1 MERSTK
7 RKALGL
13 SILAA
18 TVLLAAQPIANAF
31 ELNTISSVPISV
43 HGFAT
48 ATGGWNDSDQ
58 NYMSVDGD
66 QAPIKN
72 HFGMGNSLAGIQV
85 GAQLSQK
92 LNFTTQIVG
101 SYNQKFNAQ
110 ATWAFLKYDLNPNV
124 AFTAGR
130 FRQPMYLYSDTYQ
143 VGSTYPWVNPPVEVY
158 SMIPWYNL
166 NGAMV
171 TLSHPF
177 DGAWTAASK
186 TYYGM
191 AKSKVNFPLG
201 IADLTAQNVVGEQL
215 SVTNNIL
222 TLQASYM
229 HADYSIGTIPQLSP
243 LASIGL
249 NPSVPKT
256 PASFLGLGGKLDY
269 KHFLVIS
276 EVGER
281 NVGGQTG
288 QQMPAYLGGYTTFGY
303 QYHKWLPSI
312 TFAALKT
319 TNKDKVLDASKV
331 TEANKKPAF
340 KTNPMITSQNSITA
354 GLKYSINDNMDVKGS
369 VERVYTHGG
378 YGMFDGFRN
387 DSGDFDPSV
396 NPVGKPV
403 NIYQIAYDLT
413 F

>member
-7 RKALGL
+7 RKALGI
-13 SILAA
+13 SVIAA
-18 TVLLAAQPIANAF
+18 TVLLAVQPLANAYD
-31 ELNTISSVPISV
+31 LNTISSVPISV

-48 ATGGWNDSDQ
+48 ATGGWNDSNQ

-72 HFGMGNSLAGIQV
+72 HFGMGNSLAGIQI

-92 LNFTTQIVG
+92 LSFTTQIVG
-101 SYNQKFNAQ
+101 AYNQKFNAQ
-110 ATWAFLKYDLNPNV
+110 ATWAFVKYDLNPNV
-124 AFTAGR
+124 SFTAGR

-177 DGAWTAASK
+177 DGEWTAASK
-186 TYYGM
+186 SYYGM

-201 IADLTAQNVVGEQL
+201 ISNLTAKNVIGEQL

-229 HADYSIGTIPQLSP
+229 HADYSIGTIPQLIP
-243 LASIGL
+243 YGPD
-249 NPSVPKT
+249 NDTVPTT

-281 NVGGQTG
+281 KVGGQAG
-288 QQMPAYLGGYTTFGY
+288 KQMPAYLGGYTTFGY

-319 TNKDKVLDASKV
+319 TNKDKVLD
-331 TEANKKPAF
+331 PPGF

-378 YGMFDGFRN
+378 YGMFDGFRDGN
-387 DSGDFDPSV
+387 GGNFNTSAA
-396 NPVGKPV
+396 PVGKPV
-403 NIYQIAYDLT
+403 NIYQVSYDLT